1 MSGAW
6 HDVAATDEI
15 EDEDVIQVQAG
26 GLVLAIYNL
35 GGSFFATTDVCSH
48 AGACLSDG
56 FVIGEEIECP
66 LHQGRFHI
74 PSGDARGAPA
84 SEPLAVYPVKA
95 ENGRVYVK
103 VGAG

>member
-6 HDVAATDEI
+6 HDVAATSEI
-15 EDEDVIQVQAG
+15 EDEDVIQVKAG
-26 GLVLAIYNL
+26 DQDLAVYNL
-35 GGSFFATTDVCSH
+35 GGRFFATTDVCSH

-74 PSGDARGAPA
+74 PSGAARGAPA
-84 SEPLAVYPVKA
+84 SEPLAVYAVKV
-95 ENGRVYVK
+95 ENGRVFVD
-103 VGAG
+103 VDGG